1 MCSVLPMKGR
11 KMLLTLFNESFV
23 GVSVVYNKKAVT
35 LQRPPQRETKKTY
48 YKPFKKPIMAR
59 QRTSARTSAQ
69 ETTTSANVLTLQVTN
84 DNFAAIREALKEGK
98 QVRVNDKV
106 NLTGYIANTET
117 ISANG
122 RKVRTPFYYV
132 GEDDKKYTSYQL
144 KAVLGIEPETKGER
158 KKETFSSL
166 YERLS
171 LMADEATEEELQTAA
186 SFFAEKA
193 EEKRRQA
200 AKAIEE
206 EKKTLIE
213 RLKALGVTI

>member
-1 MCSVLPMKGR
+1 MTQRGR
-11 KMLLTLFNESFV
+11 R
-23 GVSVVYNKKAVT
+23 A
-35 LQRPPQRETKKTY
+35 Q
-48 YKPFKKPIMAR
+48 
-59 QRTSARTSAQ
+59 SAE
-69 ETTTSANVLTLQVTN
+69 ETTTNAITLQVTN
-84 DNFAAIREALKEGK
+84 ENFAAIREALKEGK

-106 NLTGYIANTET
+106 SLTGYIANTES

-132 GEDDKKYTSYQL
+132 GEGEKKYTSYQL

-171 LMADEATEEELQTAA
+171 LMAEEATEEELQTAA

-193 EEKRRQA
+193 EAKRAAAAQAREDEKTKLLA
-200 AKAIEE
+200 
-206 EKKTLIE
+206 
-213 RLKALGVTI
+213 RLAELGVTI

>member
-1 MCSVLPMKGR
+1 
-11 KMLLTLFNESFV
+11 
-23 GVSVVYNKKAVT
+23 
-35 LQRPPQRETKKTY
+35 
-48 YKPFKKPIMAR
+48 MAR
-59 QRTSARTSAQ
+59 TRTSARTSAQ
-69 ETTTSANVLTLQVTN
+69 ETTTSANVIALQVTN
-84 DNFAAIREALKEGK
+84 ENFAAIREALKEGK

-144 KAVLGIEPETKGER
+144 KNVLGIEPETKGER
-158 KKETFSSL
+158 KKETFANL

-171 LMADEATEEELQTAA
+171 LMAEEASEEELQTA
-186 SFFAEKA
+186 STFFAEKA

-200 AKAIEE
+200 EQAREE
-206 EKKTLIE
+206 EKNKLLA
-213 RLKALGVTI
+213 RLAELGVTI

>member
-1 MCSVLPMKGR
+1 MS
-11 KMLLTLFNESFV
+11 
-23 GVSVVYNKKAVT
+23 
-35 LQRPPQRETKKTY
+35 
-48 YKPFKKPIMAR
+48 R
-59 QRTSARTSAQ
+59 QAKNAANNAASEDTQ
-69 ETTTSANVLTLQVTN
+69 SANVQSFVTLSVTN
-84 DNFAAIREALKEGK
+84 ENFQVIRESLKGGQ

-106 NLTGYIANTET
+106 NLTGYIANTES

-186 SFFAEKA
+186 TFFTQKA
-193 EEKRRQA
+193 EEKRRAAEQA
-200 AKAIEE
+200 REDEKAK
-206 EKKTLIE
+206 LIA
-213 RLKALGVTI
+213 RLAELGVTI

>member
-1 MCSVLPMKGR
+1 MTQRGR
-11 KMLLTLFNESFV
+11 R
-23 GVSVVYNKKAVT
+23 A
-35 LQRPPQRETKKTY
+35 Q
-48 YKPFKKPIMAR
+48 
-59 QRTSARTSAQ
+59 SAQ
-69 ETTTSANVLTLQVTN
+69 ETTTNVTTLQVTN

-98 QVRVNDKV
+98 KV
-106 NLTGYIANTET
+106 NVNGKIDLTGYIANTES

-132 GEDDKKYTSYQL
+132 GEDNKKYTSYQL
-144 KAVLGIEPETKGER
+144 KSVLGIEPETKGER

-200 AKAIEE
+200 EQAREDEKAKLLA
-206 EKKTLIE
+206 
-213 RLKALGVTI
+213 RLAELGVTI

>member
-1 MCSVLPMKGR
+1 
-11 KMLLTLFNESFV
+11 
-23 GVSVVYNKKAVT
+23 
-35 LQRPPQRETKKTY
+35 
-48 YKPFKKPIMAR
+48 MAR
-59 QRTSARTSAQ
+59 KPKNAANNAVSENTQ
-69 ETTTSANVLTLQVTN
+69 SANVQSFVTLSVSN
-84 DNFAAIREALKEGK
+84 ENFQLVRETLKEGK

-106 NLTGYIANTET
+106 TLTGYISNTES

-132 GEDDKKYTSYQL
+132 GEEDKKYTSYQL

-171 LMADEATEEELQTAA
+171 LMAEEATEEELQTAA
-186 SFFAEKA
+186 TFFTQKA

-200 AKAIEE
+200 AEAVEE
-206 EKKTLIE
+206 EKQKLIA
-213 RLKALGVTI
+213 RLAELGVTI

>member
-1 MCSVLPMKGR
+1 
-11 KMLLTLFNESFV
+11 
-23 GVSVVYNKKAVT
+23 
-35 LQRPPQRETKKTY
+35 
-48 YKPFKKPIMAR
+48 MAR
-59 QRTSARTSAQ
+59 KPKNAANNAVSENTQ
-69 ETTTSANVLTLQVTN
+69 SANVQSFVTLPVTEE
-84 DNFAAIREALKEGK
+84 NFQIVRETLKEGK
-98 QVRVNDKV
+98 KV
-106 NLTGYIANTET
+106 NVNGKIALTGYIANTES

-132 GEDDKKYTSYQL
+132 GEGDKKYTSYQL

-158 KKETFSSL
+158 KKETFANL

-186 SFFAEKA
+186 TFFAQKA

-200 AKAIEE
+200 AEAIEE

>member
-1 MCSVLPMKGR
+1 MTQRGR
-11 KMLLTLFNESFV
+11 R
-23 GVSVVYNKKAVT
+23 A
-35 LQRPPQRETKKTY
+35 Q
-48 YKPFKKPIMAR
+48 
-59 QRTSARTSAQ
+59 SASENTQ
-69 ETTTSANVLTLQVTN
+69 SANVQSYVTLQVTN
-84 DNFAAIREALKEGK
+84 ENFQVVRESLKEGK
-98 QVRVNDKV
+98 KV
-106 NLTGYIANTET
+106 NVNGKVSLTGYIANTET

-132 GEDDKKYTSYQL
+132 SEDGNKLTSYKL
-144 KAVLGIEPETKGER
+144 KAILGIEPETKGER
-158 KKETFSSL
+158 KKETFASL

-171 LMADEATEEELQTAA
+171 LMADEATEEELQTA
-186 SFFAEKA
+186 SNFFSEKV

>member
-1 MCSVLPMKGR
+1 MS
-11 KMLLTLFNESFV
+11 
-23 GVSVVYNKKAVT
+23 
-35 LQRPPQRETKKTY
+35 
-48 YKPFKKPIMAR
+48 R
-59 QRTSARTSAQ
+59 QRTSAQSAQ
-69 ETTTSANVLTLQVTN
+69 ETTTSANVQSYVSLSVTEE
-84 DNFAAIREALKEGK
+84 NFQLVRETLKEGK

-106 NLTGYIANTET
+106 TLTGYIANTES

-132 GEDDKKYTSYQL
+132 GEGDKKYTSYQL

-158 KKETFSSL
+158 KKETFANL

-186 SFFAEKA
+186 TFFSQKA

-200 AKAIEE
+200 AEAIEE
-206 EKKTLIE
+206 EKQKLIA
-213 RLKALGVTI
+213 RLAELGGTI